1 MQQWQR
7 LSYLQPGE
15 WAGLIEIM
23 VYIVNT
29 WKISTLE
36 EKLKKS
42 EIIFIS
48 KTPILP
54 SGYRGEEIK
63 LMDRQLGGES
73 VESFVIINDDA
84 DI

>member
-1 MQQWQR
+1 MQQGQR
-7 LSYLQPGE
+7 LSYLQPDE

-23 VYIVNT
+23 DYIVSI

-42 EIIFIS
+42 EIILIS
-48 KTPILP
+48 RTPILP
-54 SGYRGEEIK
+54 SGYRSEEFKSWLDI
-63 LMDRQLGGES
+63 LRDES
-73 VESFVIINDDA
+73 VESYVIIDDDA

>member
-1 MQQWQR
+1 MQQGQR
-7 LSYLQPGE
+7 LSYLQPDE

-42 EIIFIS
+42 EIILIS
-48 KTPILP
+48 RTPILP

-63 LMDRQLGGES
+63 SWLDNWRDES
-73 VESFVIINDDA
+73 VESFVIIDDDA

>member
-1 MQQWQR
+1 MQQGQR
-7 LSYLQPGE
+7 LSYLQPDE

-42 EIIFIS
+42 EIILS
-48 KTPILP
+48 QELR
-54 SGYRGEEIK
+54 YCQV
-63 LMDRQLGGES
+63 D
-73 VESFVIINDDA
+73 IIVKRLNHG
-84 DI
+84 

>member
-1 MQQWQR
+1 MQQGQR
-7 LSYLQPGE
+7 LSYLQPDE

-42 EIIFIS
+42 EIILIS
-48 KTPILP
+48 RTPILP
-54 SGYRGEEIK
+54 SGYRSEEIK
-63 LMDRQLGGES
+63 SWLDNWRDEL
-73 VESFVIINDDA
+73 VESFVIIDDYA